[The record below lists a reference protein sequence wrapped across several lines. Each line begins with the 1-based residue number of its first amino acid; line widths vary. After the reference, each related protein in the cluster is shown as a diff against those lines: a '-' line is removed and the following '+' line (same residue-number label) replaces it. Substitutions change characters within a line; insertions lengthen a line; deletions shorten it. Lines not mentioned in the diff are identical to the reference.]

1 MFIADSFRITDVE
14 HVPHI
19 RLNGW
24 WLRVVAVRNNAED
37 IIVYLVGIAALSSDL
52 RNIVNYINRCEDG
65 FRLYNL
71 IGGSYIKESTKFKL
85 PYTERKLTV
94 VGTDAVYES
103 CVGDAFKYC
112 HSDVAPAHLSGII
125 VRFDLEV
132 DDNFIYDN
140 PNLIEGLIV

>member
-14 HVPHI
+14 HV

-37 IIVYLVGIAALSSDL
+37 IIVYLVGAVPSSDL
-52 RNIVNYINRCEDG
+52 RNIVKYINRCEDG

-103 CVGDAFKYC
+103 CAGDAFKYC
-112 HSDVAPAHLSGII
+112 HSDLAPAYLSGII

-140 PNLIEGLIV
+140 PNPIEGLIV